1 MSGMDPL
8 EAPWPFALV
17 EIALSGLRR
26 LEAEHVEAEEIEI
39 LFGDGAMET
48 LGRDLLRQLT
58 AVTRFHGVPVTF
70 PEKPGLWPAF
80 LDVKVLSP
88 RGGAQ
93 VCIPA
98 EIVLE
103 SAGKPT

>member
-1 MSGMDPL
+1 MTL

-17 EIALSGLRR
+17 EVALLGLRQ
-26 LEAEHVEAEEIEI
+26 LEAEHAEAEEIEI
-39 LFGDGAMET
+39 LFGDGAMKI

-58 AVTRFHGVPVTF
+58 AVTTFHGVPVAF

-93 VCIPA
+93 ACIPA

-103 SAGKPT
+103 SSGRPT